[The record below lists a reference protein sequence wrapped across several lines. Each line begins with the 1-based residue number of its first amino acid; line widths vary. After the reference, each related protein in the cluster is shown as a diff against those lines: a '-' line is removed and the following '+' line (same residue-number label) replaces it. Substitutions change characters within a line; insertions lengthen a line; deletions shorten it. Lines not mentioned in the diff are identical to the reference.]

1 MPFHRFSA
9 LLLALVL
16 CLLPGC
22 GERPI
27 SSRLVLSS
35 MGVECSARPLTAVLE
50 VIREEK
56 NKTITVQGESFTA
69 LFSAAERQTGEQV
82 YLGALQ
88 SIVFSGVP
96 DGSTLREYLRTLLA
110 DGRLSPNAQI
120 ALCGDALSLY
130 DGEAL
135 TGDSITALLT
145 RQYTDS
151 RRNGLKEL
159 LNLLE
164 GTGRDGLI
172 PWLTT
177 AEGELRETGAIAT
190 GQSDYTAP
198 EEPEEICLML
208 LGERP
213 EMRYALSTGAGEA
226 SILLRRLT
234 LSANADGST
243 SYSLEKKTDTTTV
256 EKPTVTLTAEASVQS
271 VDGNMTRE
279 TLEAAL
285 LDELQRR
292 LAALNTQMSRTR
304 SDLLGLSAR
313 AALCGHDLQNIP
325 LGELRYTVHLV
336 LRDPRGLLS

>member
-1 MPFHRFSA
+1 M
-9 LLLALVL
+9 
-16 CLLPGC
+16 
-22 GERPI
+22 
-27 SSRLVLSS
+27 
-35 MGVECSARPLTAVLE
+35 MGKR
-50 VIREEK
+50 
-56 NKTITVQGESFTA
+56 
-69 LFSAAERQTGEQV
+69 
-82 YLGALQ
+82 
-88 SIVFSGVP
+88 
-96 DGSTLREYLRTLLA
+96 
-110 DGRLSPNAQI
+110 
-120 ALCGDALSLY
+120 SL
-130 DGEAL
+130 
-135 TGDSITALLT
+135 DSIAALLT

-213 EMRYALSTGAGEA
+213 EMRYALSTEAGEA

-234 LSANADGST
+234 LSGVKWEDEA
-243 SYSLEKKTDTTTV
+243 
-256 EKPTVTLTAEASVQS
+256 PTLTLTAEASVQS

>member
-9 LLLALVL
+9 LLLALLL

-56 NKTITVQGESFTA
+56 NETITVQGESFTA
-69 LFSAAERQTGEQV
+69 LFSAAERHTGEQV

-96 DGSTLREYLRTLLA
+96 DGSTLREYLRALLA
-110 DGRLSPNAQI
+110 DGRLSPNTQI

-164 GTGRDGLI
+164 GTGREGLI

-198 EEPEEICLML
+198 EEPEEICLLL

-234 LSANADGST
+234 LSGVKWEDEA
-243 SYSLEKKTDTTTV
+243 
-256 EKPTVTLTAEASVQS
+256 PTVTLTAEASVHHIIRRFRRT
-271 VDGNMTRE
+271 VDYG
-279 TLEAAL
+279 AAHQCGRGPAFGGKGVKSFEKSNTHRL
-285 LDELQRR
+285 LDLWRR
-292 LAALNTQMSRTR
+292 GAAGAGRGGVLAGPPA
-304 SDLLGLSAR
+304 G
-313 AALCGHDLQNIP
+313 
-325 LGELRYTVHLV
+325 
-336 LRDPRGLLS
+336 

>member
-1 MPFHRFSA
+1 MPLRRFFV
-9 LLLALVL
+9 LLLPLAL

-22 GERPI
+22 RERPI

-56 NKTITVQGESFTA
+56 NETITVRGESFTA

-96 DGSTLREYLRTLLA
+96 DGSTLREYLRALLA
-110 DGRLSPNAQI
+110 DGRLSPNTQI

-135 TGDSITALLT
+135 
-145 RQYTDS
+145 
-151 RRNGLKEL
+151 NGLKEL

-208 LGERP
+208 LCERP
-213 EMRYALSTGAGEA
+213 EMRYALSAGAGEA

-234 LSANADGST
+234 LSGVKWEDEA
-243 SYSLEKKTDTTTV
+243 
-256 EKPTVTLTAEASVQS
+256 PTVTLTAEASVQS
-271 VDGNMTRE
+271 ADGNMTRE

>member
-1 MPFHRFSA
+1 MPLRRFFV
-9 LLLALVL
+9 LLLPLVL

-56 NKTITVQGESFTA
+56 NETITVQGESFAA

-96 DGSTLREYLRTLLA
+96 DGSTLREYLRALLA
-110 DGRLSPNAQI
+110 DGRLSPNTQI

-198 EEPEEICLML
+198 EEPEEICLMVI
-208 LGERP
+208 RV
-213 EMRYALSTGAGEA
+213 
-226 SILLRRLT
+226 
-234 LSANADGST
+234 
-243 SYSLEKKTDTTTV
+243 TD
-256 EKPTVTLTAEASVQS
+256 E
-271 VDGNMTRE
+271 
-279 TLEAAL
+279 AL
-285 LDELQRR
+285 LQKTGGILQGMSGSPLVQNGMLVGAVTHVFVDEPDRGYAIFAETVRNAEKNLDQTTRN
-292 LAALNTQMSRTR
+292 AA
-304 SDLLGLSAR
+304 
-313 AALCGHDLQNIP
+313 
-325 LGELRYTVHLV
+325 
-336 LRDPRGLLS
+336 

>member
-1 MPFHRFSA
+1 MPLRRFFV
-9 LLLALVL
+9 LLLPLVL

-22 GERPI
+22 RERPI

-50 VIREEK
+50 VIREEE
-56 NKTITVQGESFTA
+56 NETITVQGESFTA

-96 DGSTLREYLRTLLA
+96 DGSTLREYLRALLA
-110 DGRLSPNAQI
+110 DGRLSPNTQI

-130 DGEAL
+130 DGEAI

-177 AEGELRETGAIAT
+177 AEDELRETGAIAT
-190 GQSDYTAP
+190 GQSDYTA
-198 EEPEEICLML
+198 
-208 LGERP
+208 LGG
-213 EMRYALSTGAGEA
+213 GAGGD
-226 SILLRRLT
+226 LP
-234 LSANADGST
+234 SAAGRA
-243 SYSLEKKTDTTTV
+243 
-256 EKPTVTLTAEASVQS
+256 P
-271 VDGNMTRE
+271 GN
-279 TLEAAL
+279 
-285 LDELQRR
+285 
-292 LAALNTQMSRTR
+292 
-304 SDLLGLSAR
+304 
-313 AALCGHDLQNIP
+313 ALCAFD
-325 LGELRYTVHLV
+325 
-336 LRDPRGLLS
+336 

>member
-9 LLLALVL
+9 LLLALLL

-22 GERPI
+22 RERPI

-50 VIREEK
+50 VIREEE
-56 NKTITVQGESFTA
+56 NETITVQGESFTA
-69 LFSAAERQTGEQV
+69 LFSAAERQTGEPV

-88 SIVFSGVP
+88 SIIFSGVP
-96 DGSTLREYLRTLLA
+96 DGSALLGYLRELLA
-110 DGRLSPNAQI
+110 DGRIAPNAQI

-135 TGDSITALLT
+135 TGENITALLT

-172 PWLTT
+172 PWLA
-177 AEGELRETGAIAT
+177 AEKGELREAGAIAT
-190 GQSDYTAP
+190 GQSDYTTP
-198 EEPEEICLML
+198 EEPEEICLLL

-213 EMRYALSTGAGEA
+213 EMRYALSAEAGEA
-226 SILLRRLT
+226 SILLRRLALSGVKWEDEAPT
-234 LSANADGST
+234 L
-243 SYSLEKKTDTTTV
+243 
-256 EKPTVTLTAEASVQS
+256 TLTAEAAVQS
-271 VDGNMTRE
+271 ADGNMTRE

-285 LDELQRR
+285 REDLQRR
-292 LAALNTQMSRTR
+292 LAALNIQMARTR

-313 AALCGHDLQNIP
+313 SALCGHGPQKIA
-325 LGELRYTVHLV
+325 LGELRYTIHLV

>member
-1 MPFHRFSA
+1 MPLRRFFV
-9 LLLALVL
+9 LLLPLAL

-22 GERPI
+22 RERPI

-50 VIREEK
+50 VIREEE
-56 NKTITVQGESFTA
+56 NETITVQGESFTA

-96 DGSTLREYLRTLLA
+96 DGSTLREYLRALLA
-110 DGRLSPNAQI
+110 DGRLSPNTQI

-164 GTGRDGLI
+164 GTGRDGLS
-172 PWLTT
+172 P
-177 AEGELRETGAIAT
+177 G
-190 GQSDYTAP
+190 
-198 EEPEEICLML
+198 
-208 LGERP
+208 
-213 EMRYALSTGAGEA
+213 
-226 SILLRRLT
+226 
-234 LSANADGST
+234 
-243 SYSLEKKTDTTTV
+243 
-256 EKPTVTLTAEASVQS
+256 
-271 VDGNMTRE
+271 
-279 TLEAAL
+279 
-285 LDELQRR
+285 
-292 LAALNTQMSRTR
+292 
-304 SDLLGLSAR
+304 
-313 AALCGHDLQNIP
+313 
-325 LGELRYTVHLV
+325 
-336 LRDPRGLLS
+336 

>member
-1 MPFHRFSA
+1 MPFRRFFA
-9 LLLALVL
+9 LILPLAL

-50 VIREEK
+50 VIREEE
-56 NKTITVQGESFTA
+56 NETITVQGESFTA
-69 LFSAAERQTGEQV
+69 LFSAAERQTGEPV

-96 DGSTLREYLRTLLA
+96 DGSTLRGYLRALLA
-110 DGRLSPNAQI
+110 DGRIAPNTQI

-135 TGDSITALLT
+135 SGDSITALLT

-172 PWLTT
+172 PWLT
-177 AEGELRETGAIAT
+177 AEEGELREAGAIAT

-198 EEPEEICLML
+198 EEPEEICLLL
-208 LGERP
+208 LGECP
-213 EMRYALSTGAGEA
+213 EMRYPLSVGAGEA
-226 SILLRRLT
+226 SILLRRLALSGIKWEGEVPT
-234 LSANADGST
+234 L
-243 SYSLEKKTDTTTV
+243 
-256 EKPTVTLTAEASVQS
+256 TLTAEAAVQS
-271 VDGNMTRE
+271 ADGKMTRE

-285 LDELQRR
+285 MDDLQRC
-292 LAALNTQMSRTR
+292 LAALNTQMARAR

-313 AALCGHDLQNIP
+313 SALCGHGPQKIA
-325 LGELRYTVHLV
+325 LGELRYTIHLV
-336 LRDPRGLLS
+336 LRDPCGLLL

>member
-56 NKTITVQGESFTA
+56 NETITVRGESFTA

-96 DGSTLREYLRTLLA
+96 DGSTLREYLRALLA
-110 DGRLSPNAQI
+110 DGRLSPNTQI

-234 LSANADGST
+234 ISGIKWED
-243 SYSLEKKTDTTTV
+243 E
-256 EKPTVTLTAEASVQS
+256 VQS

-292 LAALNTQMSRTR
+292 LAALNTKMSRSR

>member
-1 MPFHRFSA
+1 MPLRRFFV
-9 LLLALVL
+9 LLLPLVL

-50 VIREEK
+50 VIREEE
-56 NKTITVQGESFTA
+56 NETITVQGESFTA

-96 DGSTLREYLRTLLA
+96 DGSTLREYLRALLA
-110 DGRLSPNAQI
+110 DGRLSPNTQI

-198 EEPEEICLML
+198 EEPEEICLLL

-213 EMRYALSTGAGEA
+213 EMRYALSTGVGEA

-234 LSANADGST
+234 LSGVKWEDEA
-243 SYSLEKKTDTTTV
+243 
-256 EKPTVTLTAEASVQS
+256 PTVTLTAEASVQS

>member
-9 LLLALVL
+9 LLLALLL

-50 VIREEK
+50 VIREEE
-56 NKTITVQGESFTA
+56 NETITVQGESFTA

-96 DGSTLREYLRTLLA
+96 DGSTLRGYLRALLA
-110 DGRLSPNAQI
+110 DGRLSPNTQI

-151 RRNGLKEL
+151 RRNGLKEPAEPAGGDRPGWSDPL
-159 LNLLE
+159 ADD
-164 GTGRDGLI
+164 GRGRACGKRV
-172 PWLTT
+172 PSPPGKATT
-177 AEGELRETGAIAT
+177 PPPR
-190 GQSDYTAP
+190 S
-198 EEPEEICLML
+198 
-208 LGERP
+208 R
-213 EMRYALSTGAGEA
+213 RRSALCCWA
-226 SILLRRLT
+226 
-234 LSANADGST
+234 
-243 SYSLEKKTDTTTV
+243 
-256 EKPTVTLTAEASVQS
+256 
-271 VDGNMTRE
+271 
-279 TLEAAL
+279 
-285 LDELQRR
+285 
-292 LAALNTQMSRTR
+292 
-304 SDLLGLSAR
+304 SAR
-313 AALCGHDLQNIP
+313 KCAMRFRLERGGEHPAAAA
-325 LGELRYTVHLV
+325 
-336 LRDPRGLLS
+336 DPFWGQMGG

>member
-9 LLLALVL
+9 LLLALLL

-22 GERPI
+22 RERPI

-50 VIREEK
+50 VIREEE
-56 NKTITVQGESFTA
+56 NETITVQGESFTA

-96 DGSTLREYLRTLLA
+96 DGSTLREYLRALLA
-110 DGRLSPNAQI
+110 DGRLSPNTQI

-190 GQSDYTAP
+190 GQSDYT
-198 EEPEEICLML
+198 EEPEEICLLL

-213 EMRYALSTGAGEA
+213 EMRHALSTGAGEA

-234 LSANADGST
+234 LSGVKWEDEA
-243 SYSLEKKTDTTTV
+243 
-256 EKPTVTLTAEASVQS
+256 PTLTLTAEASVQS

>member
-1 MPFHRFSA
+1 MPLRRFFV
-9 LLLALVL
+9 LLLPLVL

-56 NKTITVQGESFTA
+56 NETITVQGESFTA

-96 DGSTLREYLRTLLA
+96 DGSTLREYLRALLA
-110 DGRLSPNAQI
+110 DGRLSPNTQI

-177 AEGELRETGAIAT
+177 AEGELRVPSPPGKAT
-190 GQSDYTAP
+190 TPPPRS
-198 EEPEEICLML
+198 
-208 LGERP
+208 R
-213 EMRYALSTGAGEA
+213 RRSALCCWA
-226 SILLRRLT
+226 
-234 LSANADGST
+234 
-243 SYSLEKKTDTTTV
+243 
-256 EKPTVTLTAEASVQS
+256 
-271 VDGNMTRE
+271 
-279 TLEAAL
+279 
-285 LDELQRR
+285 
-292 LAALNTQMSRTR
+292 
-304 SDLLGLSAR
+304 SAR
-313 AALCGHDLQNIP
+313 KCAMRFRLEQGRRASCCG
-325 LGELRYTVHLV
+325 G
-336 LRDPRGLLS
+336 

>member
-1 MPFHRFSA
+1 MPLHRFSA
-9 LLLALVL
+9 LLLALLL

-22 GERPI
+22 RERPI

-56 NKTITVQGESFTA
+56 NETITVQGESFTA

-96 DGSTLREYLRTLLA
+96 DGSTLREYLRALLA
-110 DGRLSPNAQI
+110 DGRLSPNTQI

-164 GTGRDGLI
+164 RTGRDGLI

-198 EEPEEICLML
+198 EEPEEICLLL

-213 EMRYALSTGAGEA
+213 EMRYALSAGAGEA

-234 LSANADGST
+234 LSGVKWEDET
-243 SYSLEKKTDTTTV
+243 
-256 EKPTVTLTAEASVQS
+256 PTLTLTAEASVQS
-271 VDGNMTRE
+271 ADGNMTRE

-292 LAALNTQMSRTR
+292 LAALNTQMARTR

-313 AALCGHDLQNIP
+313 SALCGHGPQKIA
-325 LGELRYTVHLV
+325 LGELRYTIHLV

>member
-1 MPFHRFSA
+1 MPFRRFFA
-9 LLLALVL
+9 LLLVFAL

-50 VIREEK
+50 VIREEE
-56 NKTITVQGESFTA
+56 NETITVQGESFTA
-69 LFSAAERQTGEQV
+69 LFSAAERQTGEPV

-96 DGSTLREYLRTLLA
+96 DGSTLRGYLRALLA
-110 DGRLSPNAQI
+110 DGRISPNTQI

-130 DGEAL
+130 DGEAPM
-135 TGDSITALLT
+135 GEEITALLT
-145 RQYTDS
+145 HQYTDS

-164 GTGRDGLI
+164 DTGRDGLI
-172 PWLTT
+172 PWLT
-177 AEGELRETGAIAT
+177 AEEGTLREAGAIAT
-190 GQSDYTAP
+190 GQSDYTDP
-198 EEPEEICLML
+198 GEPEEICLLL
-208 LGERP
+208 LGERS
-213 EMRYALSTGAGEA
+213 EMRYPLSVGAGEA
-226 SILLRRLT
+226 SILLRRLALSGIKWEDEAPT
-234 LSANADGST
+234 L
-243 SYSLEKKTDTTTV
+243 
-256 EKPTVTLTAEASVQS
+256 TLTAEAAVQS
-271 VDGNMTRE
+271 ADGNIPRE
-279 TLEAAL
+279 ALEAAL
-285 LDELQRR
+285 MDDLQRR
-292 LAALNTQMSRTR
+292 LAALNTQMARTR

-313 AALCGHDLQNIP
+313 SALCGHDLQKIP

>member
-56 NKTITVQGESFTA
+56 NETITVQGESFTA

-96 DGSTLREYLRTLLA
+96 DGSTLREYLRALLA
-110 DGRLSPNAQI
+110 DGRLSPNTQI

-213 EMRYALSTGAGEA
+213 EMRYALSAGAGEA

-234 LSANADGST
+234 LSGVKWEDEA
-243 SYSLEKKTDTTTV
+243 
-256 EKPTVTLTAEASVQS
+256 PTLTLTAEARGAVRRWKH
-271 VDGNMTRE
+271 DPGN
-279 TLEAAL
+279 AG
-285 LDELQRR
+285 
-292 LAALNTQMSRTR
+292 
-304 SDLLGLSAR
+304 SDPAG
-313 AALCGHDLQNIP
+313 
-325 LGELRYTVHLV
+325 
-336 LRDPRGLLS
+336 